1 MICKLCICFYCI
13 LCTCKQTVCAR
24 SICIYCLSKWILQP
38 SLLSTGQ
45 ERKSWAPS
53 SCSGTRL
60 WHFHADDW
68 FRCGEKREEVSGF
81 GLCPLITLY
90 YHTGGIYHQTPKA
103 SVHGGT
109 LKPISSLTCN
119 PSRSTKSSTAECYH
133 IHFLCKS
140 GMFPWK
146 TKKQRTERKRGVW
159 NPWKPL
165 SCIFFYPIQCHSLVW
180 CGSHSRCTHASTS
193 ASISVSNYID
203 WRIGSGTGKMM
214 KYIHAVFHYE
224 HCKQ

>member
-165 SCIFFYPIQCHSLVW
+165 SCIFFLPDSMSQPGVVW
-180 CGSHSRCTHASTS
+180 ESQQVHTHKHK
-193 ASISVSNYID
+193 
-203 WRIGSGTGKMM
+203 RK
-214 KYIHAVFHYE
+214 HQ
-224 HCKQ
+224 CKQLHWLKDWFRHWQDDEIHSCCLSLWAL